1 MKLSFMVKQI
11 ELQNRTI
18 AIVEE
23 NVEKLGND
31 FVKSFL
37 LGVAHS

>member
-1 MKLSFMVKQI
+1 MKLSFIVKQI

-31 FVKSFL
+31 FMKSLL